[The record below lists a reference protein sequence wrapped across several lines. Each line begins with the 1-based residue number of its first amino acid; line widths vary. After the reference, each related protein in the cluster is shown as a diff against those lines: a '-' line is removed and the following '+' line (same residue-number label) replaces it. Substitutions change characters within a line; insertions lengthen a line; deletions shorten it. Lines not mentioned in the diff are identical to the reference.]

1 MSTCNRYNCDGA
13 EQEWGGAQG
22 APLTGSKDEHAVFD
36 DEGVKKIIDNT
47 PVLGNGKKLYDD
59 LDNDAPP
66 SEIVKDTAKLGA
78 EVLPLGKALGRGGLK
93 EGLKEVVSPKSVA
106 EGKIV
111 EEAIDKGVDAVAGNN
126 NSATDSK
133 PSDSKSDSSTSGND
147 ASASDSKTNSSNIN
161 HGVKELIEDIIN
173 AIDNGIESVSEKLD
187 GRNPDWGK
195 DVLEKILKLNKV
207 LQGAYDWI
215 GDQWDKFMDALNR
228 LGWFSLYD
236 PLVLDLDGDGIEL
249 ISENNYDGVLF
260 DLNGNGIKVATQWV
274 KGDDG
279 LLVLDRNGN
288 GLIDDGSE
296 LFGQDT
302 PKTFITDTIT
312 DGFSALR
319 QLDHNRD
326 GKIDAN
332 DADFKNI
339 KVWRDINS
347 DGISQEDELFSLEE
361 LKITSLDVETGIKNG
376 HSTFTKEYG
385 TTGKLSDIHF
395 DMDTVH
401 SEYVEH
407 LPL

>member
-1 MSTCNRYNCDGA
+1 MTDTENKENSGASHRWDYTDGTPNGTNAASDMWHNGKGGLHDFA
-13 EQEWGGAQG
+13 ENVPVVGTAVNIYDTGKAYQNGDTAGMVSNGAQVVVSAIPFVRNGVGPAIKDSFKPTSIATDKITGSAIDATANAAFGNDGTSNGTSSG
-22 APLTGSKDEHAVFD
+22 APSDSATSPLSPSKDYSKATIENYKD
-36 DEGVKKIIDNT
+36 LLD
-47 PVLGNGKKLYDD
+47 DD
-59 LDNDAPP
+59 LRKEANRQNDAGYDKWLTMK
-66 SEIVKDTAKLGA
+66 ELLEEQAKRD
-78 EVLPLGKALGRGGLK
+78 E
-93 EGLKEVVSPKSVA
+93 
-106 EGKIV
+106 
-111 EEAIDKGVDAVAGNN
+111 
-126 NSATDSK
+126 SK
-133 PSDSKSDSSTSGND
+133 PSEELD
-147 ASASDSKTNSSNIN
+147 SSNISDE
-161 HGVKELIEDIIN
+161 VREFIEDILN

-228 LGWFSLYD
+228 LGNFHLYD

-361 LKITSLDVETGIKNG
+361 
-376 HSTFTKEYG
+376 
-385 TTGKLSDIHF
+385 
-395 DMDTVH
+395 
-401 SEYVEH
+401 
-407 LPL
+407 